1 MTKFSTTLAAALL
14 MAASPGQTAEA
25 QAQAHADEGDLAEK
39 IVGTWELVSYQVE
52 DKATGALIDAMG
64 SAPRGRVIFT
74 QDGWVA
80 FNLEGTDRK
89 PAETDADRA
98 ALMKTL
104 VAYIGRYRIEGDQW
118 ITQVQTAWAPEWVN
132 TEQRRSIKLHGDEAD
147 VMTPWRIMPNW
158 DAGRLSRSII
168 RFRRAR

>member
-1 MTKFSTTLAAALL
+1 MTNFSATLAAALL
-14 MAASPGQTAEA
+14 MAASPGRAAEA
-25 QAQAHADEGDLAEK
+25 QPQAHADENDLAEK
-39 IVGTWELVSYQVE
+39 IIGTWELVSYQVE

-74 QDGWVA
+74 RDGWVA
-80 FNLEGTDRK
+80 FNLEGTERK

-98 ALMKTL
+98 ALMQTL

-118 ITQVQTAWAPEWVN
+118 ITQVQTAWAPEWVG
-132 TEQRRSIKLHGDEAD
+132 TEQRRSITVNGDEAN
-147 VMTPWRIMPNW
+147 VTTPWRIMPNW